1 MSWLGADPPPLRTLG
16 DALALTPDLLAGY
29 RALEQALAAD
39 PELDGALRARCR
51 ARVALLLGVPG
62 DHHPSGSGA
71 DVVLELVEQLVLD
84 AHGVSDDLVARVRS
98 VLSPRA
104 IVTLAQAVVVWEGQY
119 RLARCLDVAPEL

>member
-1 MSWLGADPPPLRTLG
+1 MSWLAAAPALRTLG

-29 RALEQALAAD
+29 RALEHAFAAE
-39 PELDGALRARCR
+39 PELDRALQTRCR
-51 ARVALLLGVPG
+51 ARVAMLLGFPGHGHVPASG
-62 DHHPSGSGA
+62 D